1 MKKQPEIMQ
10 EKAKETLTNLWQ
22 KTSEA
27 AKKAASEV
35 QKGAVAF
42 SEKRQQTQHEKQV
55 KKYRPLMEEEF
66 KSENFKIPNIIE
78 IVDDAV
84 RRNIEICEGAIGW
97 LEEHKGVEVLHLYDE
112 YVNESGILFI
122 PTVQCDNVYCV
133 DNFSRQTFINSNYIF
148 SKNNEEKLAE
158 LANIAHSLGAK
169 KCTIEIFEGNIEGSS
184 AAMSTKINFLTASAS
199 SSKGNSSKSSGKR
212 TLEFDGNNTPE
223 RPNLKWFA
231 HDENIKGLINMRC
244 SSANSIKS
252 TTIEISGSNCTTMS
266 TKIACAIDKIA
277 NISGSLSMEAQATKE
292 HSTKLVM
299 EIEF

>member
-1 MKKQPEIMQ
+1 MKQQPEIFQ
-10 EKAKETLTNLWQ
+10 EKAKETLTNFWQ

-42 SEKRQQTQHEKQV
+42 SEKRQQTQYEKQV
-55 KKYRPLMEEEF
+55 KKYRPLTEEEF
-66 KSENFKIPNIIE
+66 KSSKFKIPNIIE

-84 RRNIEICEGAIGW
+84 RRDIEICEGAIGW
-97 LEEHKGVEVLHLYDE
+97 LEDHKGVEVLHLYDE

-122 PTVQCDNVYCV
+122 PTIQCDNVYCV

-148 SKNNEEKLAE
+148 SKTNEEKLAE

-169 KCTIEIFEGNIEGSS
+169 KCTIEIFEGNIE
-184 AAMSTKINFLTASAS
+184 NSAS
-199 SSKGNSSKSSGKR
+199 SASAKVSIFTTAASISKGNSSKSNGKR
-212 TLEFDGNNTPE
+212 TLQFDGNNTPT

-231 HDENIKGLINMRC
+231 HDENIKGLIEMRC
-244 SSANSIKS
+244 SNSNSIKS
-252 TTIEISGSNCTTMS
+252 TTIEISGSNCVTMS
-266 TKIACAIDKIA
+266 TKVACAIDKIA
-277 NISGSLSMEAQATKE
+277 NISGSMSMEAQATKE
-292 HSTKLVM
+292 HSTKLVL